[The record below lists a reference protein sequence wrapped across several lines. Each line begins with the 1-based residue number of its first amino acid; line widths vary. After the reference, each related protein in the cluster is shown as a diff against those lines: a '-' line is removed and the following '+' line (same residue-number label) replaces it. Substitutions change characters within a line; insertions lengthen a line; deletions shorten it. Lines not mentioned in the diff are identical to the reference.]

1 MSDDLEVGP
10 VDFLVI
16 EFQESALTGEG
27 FPILVDLVDRGII
40 RILDLVF
47 IDKSHDGEVT
57 VLEISDLDDRSP
69 GDLSVFHGVNSGLL
83 DGTDI
88 GEAAAAVSPG
98 SSAGILLYENRWAGP
113 FVAAMRRSGGELVAS
128 GRIPATDVIA
138 AIEATEGQ
146 A

>member
-1 MSDDLEVGP
+1 MADQLEVGP

-16 EFQESALTGEG
+16 EFPGSKMTGEG

-47 IDKSHDGEVT
+47 IQKDLDGQVT
-57 VLEISDLDDRSP
+57 VLELSEFDDETA
-69 GDLSVFHGVNSGLL
+69 GHLSVFQGATSGLL

-88 GEAAAAVSPG
+88 GEAAQAVAAG

-113 FVAAMRRSGGELVAS
+113 FVAAMRRSGAELVAS
-128 GRIPATDVIA
+128 GRVAATDLLDALA
-138 AIEATEGQ
+138 AAEARG
-146 A
+146 